1 MREGTRAFFDDAA
14 RSLRT
19 VTLTTIAP
27 ALPVPVPPHGKDA
40 FTSGP
45 KPVTPSPSSC
55 GAIAPAAP
63 SLPVNVPPPGPQTHP
78 LLLALSLLLIAC
90 NLRPVFGSLSVVL
103 PDIMR
108 DTGLG
113 ATGAS
118 LLTTLPI
125 ICLGI
130 FSAPAPALARRFGV
144 ERTLLGAMLLI
155 CVGTVLRAWVNL
167 PLLFASSV
175 LAGAGIALG
184 NVLLLGLIKR
194 DFPRRAAIMTG
205 LYTLAICAGASVAT
219 AFTVP
224 LEQHLFN
231 GAWAPA
237 LASWALP
244 AFAVTLLWAPIAL
257 STKHRPVT
265 LRTAHAAD
273 AASAAS
279 AQAPSSANHP
289 GKDSGDSLARNRLAW
304 QVTVFMGTQSAMAYI
319 VMGWLAP
326 ILRERGLTGEAAGYV
341 VATAILTQL
350 ATSLV
355 TPSIAARCKDQRAL
369 ASGLAVVVSVSL
381 LALIFAPL
389 SGRWFWAIVLGCGLG
404 SAFSLALS
412 LIVMR
417 SPNVHVTAQLSAMAQ
432 GWGYALAAF
441 GPLLVGLM
449 RGWTGSFA
457 SAAALIA
464 GLAVAMAWSGWGAGR
479 NLLVQPGEA

>member
-1 MREGTRAFFDDAA
+1 MNRPPPPSTATDRA
-14 RSLRT
+14 
-19 VTLTTIAP
+19 AP
-27 ALPVPVPPHGKDA
+27 AHPHA
-40 FTSGP
+40 
-45 KPVTPSPSSC
+45 
-55 GAIAPAAP
+55 
-63 SLPVNVPPPGPQTHP
+63 PQTHP

-108 DTGLG
+108 DTGLS

-155 CVGTVLRAWVNL
+155 CIGTVLRAWVSL

-194 DFPRRAAIMTG
+194 DFPRRAAMMTG

-224 LEQHLFN
+224 LEQHVFH

-244 AFAVTLLWAPIAL
+244 ALVVTLIWAPLAL
-257 STKHRPVT
+257 STKHRRVMSG
-265 LRTAHAAD
+265 A
-273 AASAAS
+273 
-279 AQAPSSANHP
+279 SSATSAPPQNDTH
-289 GKDSGDSLARNRLAW
+289 SLGRSRLAW
-304 QVTVFMGTQSAMAYI
+304 QVTVFMGSQSAMAYI

-326 ILRERGLTGEAAGYV
+326 ILRERGLTSVEAGYV

-350 ATSLV
+350 VTSLV
-355 TPSIAARCKDQRAL
+355 TPSIAARCKDQRDL
-369 ASGLAVVVSVSL
+369 AAGLALVVSMSL

-389 SGRWFWAIVLGCGLG
+389 WGRWLWAVVLGCGLG

-417 SPNVHVTAQLSAMAQ
+417 SPNIHVTAQLSAMAQ

-441 GPLLVGLM
+441 GPLLVGLL
-449 RGWTGSFA
+449 RGWTGTFT

-464 GLAVAMAWSGWGAGR
+464 VLAVAMGWSGWGAGR
-479 NLLVQPGEA
+479 NLLVQQGKL

>member
-1 MREGTRAFFDDAA
+1 MGD
-14 RSLRT
+14 
-19 VTLTTIAP
+19 P
-27 ALPVPVPPHGKDA
+27 ALRQPAPH
-40 FTSGP
+40 
-45 KPVTPSPSSC
+45 SPHHR
-55 GAIAPAAP
+55 P
-63 SLPVNVPPPGPQTHP
+63 THP
-78 LLLALSLLLIAC
+78 VLLALSLLLIAF

-108 DTGLG
+108 ETDLS

-155 CVGTVLRAWVNL
+155 CIGTALRAWVSL

-194 DFPRRAAIMTG
+194 DFPRRAAMMTG

-237 LASWALP
+237 LASWAVP
-244 AFAVTLLWAPIAL
+244 AVVVTLLWAPLAL
-257 STKHRPVT
+257 STTHTPAKLPVAAVASKPNET
-265 LRTAHAAD
+265 TAKN
-273 AASAAS
+273 ASAPLPMQPQS
-279 AQAPSSANHP
+279 TGAN
-289 GKDSGDSLARNRLAW
+289 SLARNRLAW

-326 ILRERGLTGEAAGYV
+326 ILRERGLTSAQAGYV
-341 VATAILTQL
+341 VATAILAQL
-350 ATSLV
+350 VTSLI
-355 TPSIAARCKDQRAL
+355 TPSIAARCKDQRAF

-389 SGRWFWAIVLGCGLG
+389 SGRWLWAVVLGCGLG

-417 SPNVHVTAQLSAMAQ
+417 SPNAHVTAQLSAMAQ

-441 GPLLVGLM
+441 GPLLVGLL

-457 SAAALIA
+457 SAASLIA
-464 GLAVAMAWSGWGAGR
+464 ALAVAMAWSGWGAGR
-479 NLLVQPGEA
+479 NLLVQSDVQEESAAGAPAPGAMPENLCR